1 MANITEVHNDNQ
13 IYNFD
18 ETELFHI
25 FCIANGYKNV
35 MQS

>member
-1 MANITEVHNDNQ
+1 MANITEVRNDDQ

-25 FCIANGYKNV
+25 FCIAR
-35 MQS
+35 MDIRM